1 MRAIVARLRAEY
13 PDARTSLT
21 FHTPLE
27 LLVATVLS
35 AQSTD
40 VRVNQVTPGLFA
52 KYATAQAY
60 VDAPLDALEQ
70 DIKPLGFYRTK
81 AEYLHGTAQQLVDR
95 FGGEVPRTMEEL
107 TSLPGIGRK
116 TANVVLGNAYG
127 IVEGIVV
134 DTHVARVSRRL
145 GLTMEQDPAKIE
157 QDLMALVPREA
168 WLDFSNLLISH
179 GRAVCQARVPTLPEL
194 TSPHWVQIAALLPR
208 SRLGRPARN
217 YRLMVEGILWVM
229 RTGGSWRA
237 LPDPF
242 GPW

>member
-1 MRAIVARLRAEY
+1 MPASGALGPTERESPRHRRARVRAFVARLRAEY

-52 KYATAQAY
+52 KYATAQAC

-107 TSLPGIGRK
+107 TE
-116 TANVVLGNAYG
+116 LGFSPAQAA
-127 IVEGIVV
+127 
-134 DTHVARVSRRL
+134 VASAQAVRR
-145 GLTMEQDPAKIE
+145 
-157 QDLMALVPREA
+157 
-168 WLDFSNLLISH
+168 F
-179 GRAVCQARVPTLPEL
+179 
-194 TSPHWVQIAALLPR
+194 
-208 SRLGRPARN
+208 RL
-217 YRLMVEGILWVM
+217 
-229 RTGGSWRA
+229 
-237 LPDPF
+237 
-242 GPW
+242 